1 MTKLECPNHERNE
14 RHENDG
20 REKETPGQ
28 DGTTDNAQRNGKTER
43 TTNEPNDS
51 NGSFDQSV
59 RYSSHSTYSWFCS
72 WLRPKAALG
81 PSFLSWFP
89 PVGSFKVKQADN
101 HPLRSYVW

>member
-1 MTKLECPNHERNE
+1 MLAANFFVR
-14 RHENDG
+14 
-20 REKETPGQ
+20 REDFQKCEGQ